1 MEEQSP
7 AEVPAQARAQPVI
20 FEPVR
25 EALAAVV
32 PLPAGN
38 EERPPNLIQP
48 MLSLQAYPEM
58 VRSPAIETPYPEP
71 ESDIQPM
78 VSDQRYPVMGVL
90 LCGRTL
96 QLAYVYE
103 PEREPLEQARDSL
116 TQLLPYGTVDDWYAV
131 TEEPLVMVEELKV
144 QEARGLVQAMETWPG
159 APTAPFVQPPLQP
172 PLLYPAVPPAP
183 TTTVTPVPGDN

>member
-1 MEEQSP
+1 
-7 AEVPAQARAQPVI
+7 VI

-48 MLSLQAYPEM
+48 MLSLQAYPEIVLSSAM
-58 VRSPAIETPYPEP
+58 ETPYPVP
-71 ESDIQPM
+71 LIDIQPM

-159 APTAPFVQPPLQP
+159 APAPPG
-172 PLLYPAVPPAP
+172 AP
-183 TTTVTPVPGDN
+183 KLA

>member
-32 PLPAGN
+32 PLPVGN

-103 PEREPLEQARDSL
+103 PEREPLVQRRDSL
-116 TQLLPYGTVDDWYAV
+116 TQLLPYGTVEAWYAGM
-131 TEEPLVMVEELKV
+131 EEPLETAVDQGVV
-144 QEARGLVQAMETWPG
+144 QEEAEVQVMMTLPGVPSPPELTALLV
-159 APTAPFVQPPLQP
+159 PPE
-172 PLLYPAVPPAP
+172 PPAP
-183 TTTVTPVPGDN
+183 TVTDNSAPAGI